1 MEAAMPEAVAMGAE
15 RGLIRRWVQIWIQD
29 CNEFRRWEREEL
41 VLKEPSPRTLA
52 EHGKTSQL
60 FILTARFL
68 QGLMADANCSARELR
83 AEVDGK
89 VRQLEE
95 AWDMIH
101 NPMSDEEASAILQKA
116 FPDGPGVGGV
126 A

>member
-1 MEAAMPEAVAMGAE
+1 METAKPEAVAAGAE
-15 RGLIRRWVQIWIQD
+15 RDLIRRWVEIWIQN

-41 VLKEPSPRTLA
+41 VLKEPSPRTVA
-52 EHGKTSQL
+52 EHGKKSQL

-68 QGLMADANCSARELR
+68 QGLMADADYSARELR
-83 AEVDGK
+83 TEVDGK

-95 AWDMIH
+95 TWGMIH
-101 NPMSDEEASAILQKA
+101 NPMSDEEASAILQKG
-116 FPDGPGVGGV
+116 FPDGSGV

>member
-1 MEAAMPEAVAMGAE
+1 METAKPEAVAAGAE
-15 RGLIRRWVQIWIQD
+15 RDLVRRWVQIWVQN
-29 CNEFRRWEREEL
+29 CNDFRRWEREEL
-41 VLKEPSPRTLA
+41 VLKEPSPRIVA
-52 EHGKTSQL
+52 EHAKKSQL

-68 QGLMADANCSARELR
+68 QGLMADADYSARELR
-83 AEVDGK
+83 TEVDGK

-95 AWDMIH
+95 TWGMIH

-116 FPDGPGVGGV
+116 FPDGSGVGSV

>member
-1 MEAAMPEAVAMGAE
+1 MEAAVPKAVDAE
-15 RGLIRRWVQIWIQD
+15 GSPNLIRRWIQIWVND

-41 VLKEPSPRTLA
+41 ILKEPSAETLV
-52 EHGKTSQL
+52 EHGKKSQL

-68 QGLMADANCSARELR
+68 QGLMANPDYPAREFR

-95 AWDMIH
+95 TWDMIH
-101 NPMSDEEASAILQKA
+101 NPMSDEEAGAILQKA
-116 FPDGPGVGGV
+116 FPDGRRTGST

>member
-1 MEAAMPEAVAMGAE
+1 MEAAMPEAVAAGAE
-15 RGLIRRWVQIWIQD
+15 RDLIRRWVQIWTQN
-29 CNEFRRWEREEL
+29 CNEFRRWELEEL
-41 VLKEPSPRTLA
+41 VLKEPSPRTVA
-52 EHGKTSQL
+52 EHGKKSQL

-68 QGLMADANCSARELR
+68 QGLIADADYSVRELR
-83 AEVDGK
+83 MEVDGK

-95 AWDMIH
+95 TWGMIH

-116 FPDGPGVGGV
+116 FPDGSGVGSV

>member
-1 MEAAMPEAVAMGAE
+1 METAKPEAVAAGAE
-15 RGLIRRWVQIWIQD
+15 RDLIRRWVEIWIQN

-41 VLKEPSPRTLA
+41 VLKEPSPRTVA
-52 EHGKTSQL
+52 EHGKKSQL

-68 QGLMADANCSARELR
+68 QGLMADADYSARELR
-83 AEVDGK
+83 TEVDGK

-95 AWDMIH
+95 TWGMIH
-101 NPMSDEEASAILQKA
+101 NPMSDEEASAILQKG
-116 FPDGPGVGGV
+116 FPDGSGVGSV

>member
-1 MEAAMPEAVAMGAE
+1 MEAAMPEAVAAGAE
-15 RGLIRRWVQIWIQD
+15 RDLICRWVQIWIQD

-41 VLKEPSPRTLA
+41 VLKRPSPQTVA
-52 EHGKTSQL
+52 EHGKRSQL

-68 QGLMADANCSARELR
+68 QGLMADTGYSAREMR

-95 AWDMIH
+95 MWDMIH
-101 NPMSDEEASAILQKA
+101 NPMSDQEAGALLQKA

>member
-1 MEAAMPEAVAMGAE
+1 MPEAVAAGVE
-15 RGLIRRWVQIWIQD
+15 RDLIRRWVQIWVQD

-41 VLKEPSPRTLA
+41 VLKEPASRTIA
-52 EHGKTSQL
+52 QHGKKSQL

-68 QGLMADANCSARELR
+68 QGLMADADYSARELR

-95 AWDMIH
+95 TWDLIH

-116 FPDGPGVGGV
+116 FPDGPGVGSV